1 MTKSRQNIRDE
12 FARKGLSY
20 TAWAR
25 KHGFSAN
32 MVIEIVNDDEI
43 NPKRKCLRGECHNIA
58 VALGLKE
65 GEINRQLAAA

>member
-1 MTKSRQNIRDE
+1 MTKSRKTIREE

-20 TAWAR
+20 TSWAR